1 MSAGHRPHEQ
11 DDRHHRQARRHDS
24 RRQADLTFGMEQPTA
39 GGREDEQ
46 KRPQQFAE
54 QPAIPEPRVLEL
66 LPRAELQSDPMLSP
80 LLVTHP
86 DRYRLAIAHVHTAAG
101 RCLIHCDVPDPDRR
115 DPSTAAAWRLDPAVA
130 RRN

>member
-1 MSAGHRPHEQ
+1 MGAGHRPHEQ

-24 RRQADLTFGMEQPTA
+24 RGQGDLTFGMKQPAA

-66 LPRAELQSDPMLSP
+66 LPRAELQREPMLSP
-80 LLVTHP
+80 LLVTRP
-86 DRYRLAIAHVHTAAG
+86 DRYRLAIAHVDTAAG
-101 RCLIHCDVPDPDRR
+101 RCLIHRDVPDPDRR
-115 DPSTAAAWRLDPAVA
+115 DPSTAATCLLDAVVAA
-130 RRN
+130 RN